1 MKFLLSVRAL
11 RDYDA
16 LSPTVQASLDKQLAF
31 LLTDLRHPSV
41 RAKKFDE
48 RRDIWQGRITRNYRF
63 YFRIRG
69 DTYEITSIKKHPK

>member
-11 RDYDA
+11 RDYDS
-16 LSPTVQASLDKQLAF
+16 LSPTLQASVDKQLAF
-31 LLTDLRHPSV
+31 LLTNLRHPSV

-48 RRDIWQGRITRNYRF
+48 RRDIWQGRITRDYRF